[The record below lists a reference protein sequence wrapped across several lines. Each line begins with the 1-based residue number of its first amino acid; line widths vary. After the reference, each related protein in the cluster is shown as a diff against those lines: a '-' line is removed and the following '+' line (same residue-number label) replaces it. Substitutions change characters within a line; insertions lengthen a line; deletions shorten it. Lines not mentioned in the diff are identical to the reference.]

1 MLSFQ
6 EVADVFAGSMRS
18 KGAYLETISELA
30 ALWGI
35 SPVETD
41 AFFFSHSAVSALS
54 DSSIRASCGVVRI
67 GRVTLSMS
75 IGSEGEIA
83 ATAAAAADPSS
94 RDHQQQQQQFAFN
107 KYSSRLLEQVAA
119 CVSRNEATLLVGETG
134 TGKTTSVQE
143 LAALV
148 GQRLV
153 VQNLSLSTDVSD
165 LLGGYRPVTLRQL
178 FLPVY
183 TSFVQLFHD
192 TLSSSQNEEFLLIVA
207 KLFQSKSWHKLLKA
221 FRKAAKNAMQK
232 LEKAVLTAATATAA
246 TSRLSSSSSSA
257 AAGMSKQARHR
268 SNISRWRLFD
278 NKVSRYEANLSKIEF
293 GFAFAFVDGLLVE
306 ALREGHWVL
315 LDEINLAAPETLQ
328 ALSGI
333 LDPNA
338 AVFLTEKSS
347 AGGELTQIKR
357 HPDFRVFAAMN
368 PPTDV
373 GKKELPMAL
382 SSRFTE
388 LFCDELVDPS
398 DLEVIVQRYLE
409 GITNGTSIIRDI
421 VSVYLGCRASAEDHL
436 SDSTGQ
442 RPRYSLR
449 SLTRSLQAA
458 KSLLAIGIRPFP
470 RAIFEALL
478 LNFQTMLSEGGGS
491 KEYMHTYL
499 KQSLY
504 PECSSKEL
512 NMPPS
517 RPGGR
522 KTTGDDW
529 VLVKPFW
536 LHAGP
541 LPTTDWAVRD
551 GKTGITRF
559 VLTSKVESYIRCL
572 AAFVGADV
580 APILIQGP
588 TSIGKTSMVEYLA
601 ARCGYKC
608 VRINNHEH
616 TDIQEYVGGYVT
628 NHNGQLEFKDGLLVE
643 ALRKG
648 HWIILDELNLAPSEV
663 LEALNRLLDDN
674 KELLIPETGEV
685 IKPVKGFQLF
695 ATQNPPGIY
704 GGRKPLS
711 RAFKNRFFELSVSDL
726 PLSEVEQ
733 IITESCGIAP
743 KFSHMLVQTMQEL
756 QIHRQKSALFQ
767 GKYGS
772 VTTRDLIKWGR
783 RAPNSSIEVAAEGY
797 MILAE
802 KLRSQEEKDAVQD
815 ILNRVCKVQLD
826 VTGLY
831 RADHDHSVDN
841 RLSLAPRSYP
851 SLAIVQLQLRS
862 GELEVEGMQNV
873 AVTHSMCRMWE
884 LINRGLQQSEPIL
897 LIGETGCGKTSICQ
911 LYSACRHQ
919 HVRILNCHQ
928 STETADLIG
937 GLRPVR
943 GRESIRRAVVEDIGL
958 LIAELLNYSPDVK
971 TLIGVATHGS
981 SDVEPLS
988 SLSGDRYDHV
998 KVFHETWQVGTAATA
1013 DDDDDDDDDGS
1024 SASLFSEVQL
1034 KACIDS
1040 IAEIISKIDSRD
1052 AALRVDSK
1060 RHRATAEDQTTMTMT
1075 MTMTTSR
1082 DEKAAAMSLL
1092 LERAQSNWQRCRSL
1106 FEWQDGPLVTAMKL
1120 GDIFVMDEIN
1130 LAEDSVIERL
1140 NSVLESG
1147 RTITL
1152 AEKGGVASE
1161 LIVAHPNFRF
1171 LATMNP
1177 GGDFGKRELSPALRS
1192 RFTEIWVPSASD
1204 DGDMLLIVREVIS
1217 LRHLFAA
1224 DSEPSLVDSIAQSM
1238 IACMRWINEQSL
1250 QWLVSG
1256 INVSV
1261 REILAWAKFISQSCP
1276 TSAIEAY
1283 KCYIHGAFMMILDGL
1298 GIGINASRDRIN
1310 QFKADCLLFLLSQ
1323 CPEHTLSDVSREEFF
1338 VNTSHSL
1345 SAVGMSTHALTVGSF
1360 SIPLVVVRPLS
1371 SSSELP
1377 LLLSGP
1383 QQQQKQQEHSTST
1396 TPQQQQD
1403 YQYTFNAKI
1412 TLLNL
1417 GRIVRAMQLPRA
1429 ILLEGPPGVG
1439 KSSLIANL
1447 ASMTGH
1453 TLVRINLSEHS
1464 ELSDLLG
1471 TDLPT
1476 SSFTDKESP
1485 DDDDGVAAAAVVKS
1499 DRGDATVSQFRW
1511 CDGVF
1516 LQAMKLGHWVLLDEL
1531 NLAPQSVLEG
1541 LNACFD
1547 HRHEVFLP
1555 DIGKTIICSPTFRVF
1570 CAQNPMAEGGGRKG
1584 LPQSFLSRFSR
1595 VFVEAMSE
1603 DDLFEVSSCS
1613 LLHASTQRV
1622 LGPEASLAP
1631 TRRLELYLRPMVGFV
1646 QGLHKKIVELSSFGQ
1661 VGGPWEFNLRDIFR
1675 WYELAVAVMMR
1686 CNSDQE
1692 GEVEE
1697 EDEEE
1702 DKDRLRDA
1710 ICASAYVLFVRRMRT
1725 REDRLQLCGEFHRVF
1740 GFPLLVDVSPPIR
1753 SSVRDRDSG
1762 QAYLVIGCAKETILL
1777 QPHYTHRNRS
1787 VCDALD
1793 VGRMVSADAMQGHSK
1808 SLESLLHCVSMRWP
1822 ALLVGPCGSGKRRCV
1837 EYLAMQTGHVVE
1849 HYSASTATDSTDL
1862 LGSFE
1867 QVSAYRHLAL
1877 AIGE

>member
-1 MLSFQ
+1 M
-6 EVADVFAGSMRS
+6 FAGSMRS
-18 KGAYLETISELA
+18 KGAYLEAITELA

-35 SPVETD
+35 SPVEAD
-41 AFFFSHSAVSALS
+41 AFFFSHSAMSSLS
-54 DSSIRASCGVVRI
+54 DSIRASCGVVRI
-67 GRVTLSMS
+67 GRVTLSMR
-75 IGSEGEIA
+75 IGREGE
-83 ATAAAAADPSS
+83 TAAADLSS
-94 RDHQQQQQQFAFN
+94 SEQQQFAFN

-134 TGKTTSVQE
+134 TGKTTTVQE

-148 GQRLV
+148 KQKLV

-183 TSFVQLFHD
+183 TTFVQLFHD

-207 KLFQSKSWHKLLKA
+207 KLFQNKSWHKLLKA
-221 FRKAAKNAMQK
+221 FRKAAKNAIQK
-232 LEKAVLTAATATAA
+232 LEKAVIAAAD
-246 TSRLSSSSSSA
+246 RLSSSSSSSSSTTA
-257 AAGMSKQARHR
+257 AVISKQAAHR
-268 SNISRWRLFD
+268 SNISRWSLFD
-278 NKVSRYEANLSKIEF
+278 NKVARYEANISKIEF
-293 GFAFAFVDGLLVE
+293 GFAFSFVDGLLVE

-328 ALSGI
+328 ALSGV

-338 AVFLTEKSS
+338 AVFLTEKNT
-347 AGGELTQIKR
+347 AGGELTQIQR

-421 VSVYLGCRASAEDHL
+421 VSVYLGCRAAAEDHL

-478 LNFQTMLSEGGGS
+478 LNFQTMLSEGGS

-541 LPTTDWAVRD
+541 LSTTDWAVRD
-551 GKTGITRF
+551 NRGITRF

-643 ALRKG
+643 ALRRG

-685 IKPVKGFQLF
+685 IKPVKGFKLF

-756 QIHRQKSALFQ
+756 QIHRQKSTLFQ
-767 GKYGS
+767 GKYGA

-783 RAPNSSIEVAAEGY
+783 RSPNSSAEVAAEGF

-802 KLRSQEEKDAVQD
+802 KLRSQDEKDAVLD
-815 ILNRVCKVQLD
+815 ILNRVCRVQLD
-826 VTGLY
+826 AAGLY
-831 RADHDHSVDN
+831 RTDHDQSSALGN
-841 RLSLAPRSYP
+841 LSPRSYP
-851 SLAIVQLQLRS
+851 SLAVVQMQLRS
-862 GELEVEGMQNV
+862 GELDEIEGMQSV

-919 HVRILNCHQ
+919 PVRILNCHQ

-943 GRESIRRAVVEDIGL
+943 SRESIRRAVVEDIGM
-958 LIAELLNYSPDVK
+958 LIGELLNYSDVK
-971 TLIGVATHGS
+971 TLIGVVHGS
-981 SDVEPLS
+981 GDVEPS
-988 SLSGDRYDHV
+988 SLPGERYDNL
-998 KVFHETWQVGTAATA
+998 KVFHETWQVSA
-1013 DDDDDDDDDGS
+1013 DDDGS
-1024 SASLFSEVQL
+1024 NAFSEVQL

-1040 IAEIISKIDSRD
+1040 IAEIVSKIDSRD
-1052 AALRVDSK
+1052 AALSVDSK
-1060 RHRATAEDQTTMTMT
+1060 RRRSAEDDTTATATATIHGDR
-1075 MTMTTSR
+1075 R
-1082 DEKAAAMSLL
+1082 DEKSLL
-1092 LERAQSNWQRCRSL
+1092 LTTVLERAQSNWQRCRSI
-1106 FEWQDGPLVTAMKL
+1106 FEWQDGPLVTAMKQ

-1152 AEKGGVASE
+1152 AEKGGGVASE
-1161 LIVAHPNFRF
+1161 VIVAHPNFRF

-1192 RFTEIWVPSASD
+1192 RFTEIWVPAASD
-1204 DGDMLLIVREVIS
+1204 DGDMLLIVREVIA
-1217 LRHLFAA
+1217 LKHLA
-1224 DSEPSLVDSIAQSM
+1224 DSEPQLVDGIAQSM
-1238 IACMRWINEQSL
+1238 ISCMRWINEQSL
-1250 QWLVSG
+1250 QWLVTG

-1261 REILAWAKFISQSCP
+1261 REILAWAKFISQSAP
-1276 TSAIEAY
+1276 SSAVEAY
-1283 KCYIHGAFMMILDGL
+1283 RCYIHGAFMMILDGL

-1323 CPEHTLSDVSREEFF
+1323 CPEHTLRDVSSEEFF

-1345 SAVGMSTHALTVGSF
+1345 PVIGMSTHALTVGSF
-1360 SIPLVVVRPLS
+1360 SIPLVEPP
-1371 SSSELP
+1371 SSEH
-1377 LLLSGP
+1377 LLLSGL
-1383 QQQQKQQEHSTST
+1383 QHQHSTST
-1396 TPQQQQD
+1396 IQQD

-1471 TDLPT
+1471 TDLPA
-1476 SSFTDKESP
+1476 SSFADAESP
-1485 DDDDGVAAAAVVKS
+1485 DDADDATAVVKS
-1499 DRGDATVSQFRW
+1499 DRTDATVSQFRW

-1555 DIGKTIICSPTFRVF
+1555 DIGKTIVCSPTFRVF

-1595 VFVEAMSE
+1595 VFIESMSE
-1603 DDLFEVSSCS
+1603 DDLFEVSSCAFHVS
-1613 LLHASTQRV
+1613 RQRRA
-1622 LGPEASLAP
+1622 ASLGTVSPHAP
-1631 TRRLELYLRPMVGFV
+1631 TGLELYLRPMVGFV
-1646 QGLHKKIVELSSFGQ
+1646 QGLHKRIVELSSFGQ
-1661 VGGPWEFNLRDIFR
+1661 TGGPWEFNLRDIFR
-1675 WYELAVAVMMR
+1675 WYELAIAVMMR
-1686 CNSDQE
+1686 CGS
-1692 GEVEE
+1692 EE
-1697 EDEEE
+1697 PKEKQDEDS
-1702 DKDRLRDA
+1702 LRDA
-1710 ICASAYVLFVRRMRT
+1710 ICTSAYVLFVRRMRT
-1725 REDRLQLCGEFHRVF
+1725 REDRLHLCAEFNRVF
-1740 GFPLLVDVSPPIR
+1740 GFPLLVDVSPSIR
-1753 SSVRDRDSG
+1753 SVRDRGTG
-1762 QAYLVIGCAKETILL
+1762 QTYLVIGCAKEVILL

-1787 VCDALD
+1787 VCDVLD
-1793 VGRMVSADAMQGHSK
+1793 VGRMVGADAMQGHSK